1 MLYFATIL
9 PRDASRRTSK
19 NQKAAKMNF
28 LGMGPMEILVI
39 AVVGLII
46 FGPGKLPEVAGQVGK
61 AVRDFRRM
69 TTELSSEF
77 EKTAGLNEIKAT
89 VQKEIA
95 GIQSEVTGVTAGV
108 KTDLQRA
115 TTTTA
120 KKPATN
126 TSVKPAATTAA
137 KTTAAKTSTST
148 AAKTTSA
155 KSTMVTAKVVPVKAS
170 KSDPLADVSF
180 LDDLPSTKPAP
191 KPAAKVA
198 AVVESEP
205 APEVSD
211 ALARAR
217 ARRQTAGY
225 NRAAHL

>member
-9 PRDASRRTSK
+9 PRDSSRRTSR
-19 NQKAAKMNF
+19 NQKAATMNF

-77 EKTAGLNEIKAT
+77 EKTSGLNEIKAT

-108 KTDLQRA
+108 KKDLQSA
-115 TTTTA
+115 TGTAKKTTTTA
-120 KKPATN
+120 AKTTPSPAAKT
-126 TSVKPAATTAA
+126 AATTAA
-137 KTTAAKTSTST
+137 KKTTTTTTAKSITATAAKPE
-148 AAKTTSA
+148 
-155 KSTMVTAKVVPVKAS
+155 PVKAS
-170 KSDPLADVSF
+170 KADPLADVSF
-180 LDDLPSTKPAP
+180 LDDLPAAKPAP

-198 AVVESEP
+198 AAVVSEP
-205 APEVSD
+205 APEVND

-217 ARRQTAGY
+217 ARRQLAGY